1 MLRNFIVEPFVS
13 HAENEEFYVCI
24 QSNRD
29 FDEILFCAQ
38 GGVDVGNVDEK
49 ASRIKILTGE
59 AASEQ
64 LLLDKLINGSLDQ
77 NTCEALAKF
86 ISELFSVFIDN
97 NFTYLEINPLVFTN
111 GRIHVL
117 DLAAKLDQTAEFE
130 SGKKWNHALRRDEN
144 DPAVIDFPAPFGRDL
159 TREEQYV
166 AELDSKTGASLKL
179 TILNKDGR
187 IWTMVAGGGASVA
200 YRYIQLS

>member
-1 MLRNFIVEPFVS
+1 MFGVLRNFIVEPFVP
-13 HAENEEFYVCI
+13 HAEDEEFYVCI

-29 FDEILFCAQ
+29 YDEILFCPQ

-49 ASRIKILTGE
+49 ALKLKVPTGE
-59 AASEQ
+59 TVNEQQVKDELISE
-64 LLLDKLINGSLDQ
+64 SLNQ
-77 NTCEALAKF
+77 KAREVVAKF
-86 ISELFSVFIDN
+86 VSELFAVFVEN

-111 GRIHVL
+111 DRIHVL

-130 SGKKWNHALRRDEN
+130 SGKRWNSALKRDEN
-144 DPAVIDFPAPFGRDL
+144 DPTVIDFPAPFGRDL

-200 YRYIQLS
+200 YR

>member
-1 MLRNFIVEPFVS
+1 MRNFIVEPFIP
-13 HAENEEFYVCI
+13 HAPEEEFYVCI
-24 QSNRD
+24 QCNRD
-29 FDEILFCAQ
+29 YDEILFCSQ

-49 ASRIKILTGE
+49 ATRMIIPTGDCINSEMVKSQLIPE
-59 AASEQ
+59 AIDSKARDSVSQ
-64 LLLDKLINGSLDQ
+64 
-77 NTCEALAKF
+77 F
-86 ISELFSVFIDN
+86 ISDLFAVFVDC
-97 NFTYLEINPLVFTN
+97 NFTYLEINPLVYAN
-111 GRIHVL
+111 DRIHIL

-130 SGKKWNHALRRDEN
+130 SGKKWNSALKRDEA
-144 DPAVIDFPAPFGRDL
+144 DLTVIDFPAPFGRDL

-200 YRYIQLS
+200 YR

>member
-1 MLRNFIVEPFVS
+1 MPHSSE
-13 HAENEEFYVCI
+13 EEFYVCI

-49 ASRIKILTGE
+49 ASRLKVPTGDAVDLEKIS
-59 AASEQ
+59 SE
-64 LLLDKLINGSLDQ
+64 LLPSSLSS
-77 NTCEALAKF
+77 TIRAALATF
-86 ISELFSVFIDN
+86 ISELFQVFVDC
-97 NFTYLEINPLVFTN
+97 NFTYLEINPLVYTAQ
-111 GRIHVL
+111 GIHVL

-130 SGKKWNHALRRDEN
+130 SGKKWDSALKINNSD
-144 DPAVIDFPAPFGRDL
+144 AASIDFPAPFGRDL

-166 AELDSKTGASLKL
+166 AELDAKTGASLKL
-179 TILNKDGR
+179 TILNKTGR

-200 YRYIQLS
+200 YR